1 MSLTQKKVKEQIEL
15 TKKIIDDTIKEKD
28 DVLEFIKKY
37 KDQSNKIDIKQD
49 EKIINA
55 VDELNGLMNTITYH
69 NGQLNAFIWV
79 LDEMKTKNKK
89 KKVEE

>member
-1 MSLTQKKVKEQIEL
+1 MSLTQKKIKEQIEL
-15 TKKIIDDTIKEKD
+15 TKEIISDTIKEKD

-55 VDELNGLMNTITYH
+55 VDELNGLMNTITYQ
-69 NGQLNAFIWV
+69 NGRLNTFEWV
-79 LDEMKTKNKK
+79 LNEMKTKKK
-89 KKVEE
+89 KKEK